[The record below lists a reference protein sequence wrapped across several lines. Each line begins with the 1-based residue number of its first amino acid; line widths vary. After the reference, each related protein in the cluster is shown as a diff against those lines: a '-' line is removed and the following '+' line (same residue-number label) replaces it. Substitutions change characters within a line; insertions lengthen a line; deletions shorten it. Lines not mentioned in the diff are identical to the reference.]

1 MNLYCFF
8 PESKEDDIFNLHRDI
23 SDMMHDVSVLGQI
36 STLTNSLKLSY
47 EVYLYMYWYLLLKNN
62 LPTFRGISVW
72 LIFTVAQLLKIW

>member
-1 MNLYCFF
+1 MYLYYVF

-47 EVYLYMYWYLLLKNN
+47 EVYLCMYLLLKNN